1 MRKKVNFKWNPF
13 SLSGEA
19 PVSLRWAP
27 EGDEFEFATKED
39 LEKIKA
45 NPELAKVHQAMLVGV
60 NKKMQASAEEK
71 KQLLKQVEGLTS
83 QMKEIDGKLL
93 EWEDWSVEN
102 RPLLEKFVSSQERES
117 DPDLR
122 VLQGRE
128 KGKEKGGEMDKQYQ
142 KLVASFEQGAK
153 ELKGEIARL
162 NKVVNYTLQIGDLR
176 RERPDVDVSKVLD
189 TALKEGLD
197 DLSRA
202 YKIAYHDEIVGKEVE
217 MKLKPR
223 LEEELAKRNTNVETG
238 SGSVPIS
245 FELPKEQPK
254 SFTDAGIQFL
264 QERAKE
270 GVQSQ
275 SESTRQTGKE

>member
-1 MRKKVNFKWNPF
+1 MRKKVSFKWNPF
-13 SLSGEA
+13 SLRGEA
-19 PVSLRWAP
+19 PASLRWL
-27 EGDEFEFATKED
+27 EGDEFEFATRED

-45 NPELAKVHQAMLVGV
+45 NPELVRVHQAMLAGV
-60 NKKMQASAEEK
+60 QKKLASSAEEK

-93 EWEDWSVEN
+93 EWENWSVDN
-102 RPLLEKFVSSQERES
+102 RPLLEKFVSSQEIE
-117 DPDLR
+117 PD
-122 VLQGRE
+122 VVV
-128 KGKEKGGEMDKQYQ
+128 KGKEKSGEMDKQYQ
-142 KLVASFEQGAK
+142 RLVASFEQGAK
-153 ELKGEIARL
+153 ELRGEIARL

-217 MKLKPR
+217 TKLKPR

-238 SGSVPIS
+238 SGSIPTS

-254 SFTDAGIQFL
+254 SFTEAGIQFL

-270 GVQSQ
+270 SVQSQ
-275 SESTRQTGKE
+275 SGQTRQTGKE